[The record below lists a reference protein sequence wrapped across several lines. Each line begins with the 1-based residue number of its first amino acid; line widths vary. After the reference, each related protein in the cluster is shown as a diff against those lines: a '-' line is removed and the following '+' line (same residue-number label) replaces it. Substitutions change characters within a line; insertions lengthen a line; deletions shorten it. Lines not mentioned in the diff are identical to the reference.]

1 MTHTEE
7 RKARQLI
14 LAKQIRE
21 LRMEE
26 LKKDIS
32 ELSTNYDLVHPSYE
46 EAADILENL
55 YKHRE
60 LKFTSVFEGY
70 VPVQAY
76 GLIDGM
82 LFYFRKRGGV
92 YSLKVGLYD
101 LEVEKKKHAKMN
113 ESLAYPIP
121 FIPDY
126 PGQSTPT
133 VVLKSSSTSTSR
145 GGLVQ
150 TFQYLVEHL
159 ENTEK
164 YSG

>member
-21 LRMEE
+21 LRMKE

-82 LFYFRKRGGV
+82 LFYFRERGGV
-92 YSLKVGLYD
+92 YSLRVGLYD
-101 LEVEKKKHAKMN
+101 LEVEKKKHAKRN
-113 ESLAYPIP
+113 ESFSYSIP
-121 FIPDY
+121 FTPDY
-126 PGQSTPT
+126 PGQSIPT
-133 VVLKSSSTSTSR
+133 VVLKSSSTSMSR

-164 YSG
+164 